1 MREPTSLGNWLEA
14 ARNKADAFKK
24 LLYLVL
30 AIMVVLNFFIR
41 PHHPH
46 FAMEALPTF
55 WAFFGLIGT
64 VVMVVVLKR
73 IIYPIL
79 ARPEE
84 DTNDRS

>member
-1 MREPTSLGNWLEA
+1 MREPTFLCNWLEA
-14 ARNKADAFKK
+14 ARKKANAFKIA
-24 LLYLVL
+24 LYCVL
-30 AIMVVLNFFIR
+30 AAMVVLNFFIL

-46 FAMEALPTF
+46 FGMEAWPTF
-55 WAFFGLIGT
+55 WAFFALIGT

-73 IIYPIL
+73 IVYPIL

>member
-14 ARNKADAFKK
+14 ARNKAGAFKK

-30 AIMVVLNFFIR
+30 AALVVLNFFIR

-46 FAMEALPTF
+46 FGMEALPTF